1 MRDLRLESAGALR
14 GARLCFAASSDGT
27 EGRGG
32 NPARCYLQASG
43 GQAQDVLY
51 LAAEVAGWLTE
62 LCGAPVTPTGER
74 GTYSYYVRQGDYL
87 ALHRDVEACD
97 VAVITCVYESA
108 LNAGGVLCVYPD
120 RIHEPLSAIRAAPE
134 RGMVP
139 VPLRPGQTVV
149 MLGGIV
155 PHHVLPMAQGQVR
168 IVSVLCYRALAELPH
183 GNPCRAAY
191 PRKERL
197 EFCSGP

>member
-1 MRDLRLESAGALR
+1 
-14 GARLCFAASSDGT
+14 
-27 EGRGG
+27 
-32 NPARCYLQASG
+32 
-43 GQAQDVLY
+43 
-51 LAAEVAGWLTE
+51 
-62 LCGAPVTPTGER
+62 VTPTGER

-108 LNAGGVLCVYPD
+108 LNVGGGLCVYPD

-134 RGMVP
+134 RGMVS

-168 IVSVLCYRALAELPH
+168 IVSVLCYRALPDRGVSIKSA
-183 GNPCRAAY
+183 
-191 PRKERL
+191 
-197 EFCSGP
+197 